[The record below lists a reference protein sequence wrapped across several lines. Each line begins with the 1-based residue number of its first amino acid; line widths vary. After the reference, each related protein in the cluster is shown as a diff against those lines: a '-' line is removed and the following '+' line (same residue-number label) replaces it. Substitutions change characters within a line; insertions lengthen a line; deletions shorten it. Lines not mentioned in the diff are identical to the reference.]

1 MQGDGLEGNYPW
13 LWPMDMGLRTGAA
26 ALDAFGS
33 MLAASTDRQPQ
44 QEPKWTTPHEIVLDT
59 PMLRVR
65 LFGHGGGPPAII
77 VTPYALHGPVMAD
90 LAPGHSLIERLLAEG
105 LDHLALV
112 EWKSAGPQTQYL
124 GIDDYLLRLS
134 AALDD
139 IGRPSTLIGLCQGGW
154 LSLMLAA
161 RFPEKVSKLVLA
173 GAPVDLD
180 AAPSAIVAAARGAD
194 PEFIKTLIQANAGF
208 MRGRT
213 LMSAWSAR
221 GLKEPGA
228 ADVLQSDDA
237 SEELVARF
245 RVWHAWTLD
254 LPGSYYLQVFE
265 DLFRRNKLARGEFQ
279 ALGRPVALSNIRAPL
294 FLIASAQDE
303 VTPAEQLMAVQRLV
317 GTRRSQIS
325 TALARGSH
333 LSLFMGARTLE
344 TVWREAARWVH
355 KMDGDFLSNDG

>member
-1 MQGDGLEGNYPW
+1 
-13 LWPMDMGLRTGAA
+13 MDMGLRTGAA

-65 LFGHGGGPPAII
+65 LFGHGGGPPTII

-90 LAPGHSLIERLLAEG
+90 LAPGHSLIERLLDEG

>member
-1 MQGDGLEGNYPW
+1 
-13 LWPMDMGLRTGAA
+13 MDMGLRTGAA

-90 LAPGHSLIERLLAEG
+90 LAPGHSLIERLLDEG

-254 LPGSYYLQVFE
+254 LPGIL
-265 DLFRRNKLARGEFQ
+265 L
-279 ALGRPVALSNIRAPL
+279 
-294 FLIASAQDE
+294 
-303 VTPAEQLMAVQRLV
+303 PAGL
-317 GTRRSQIS
+317 
-325 TALARGSH
+325 
-333 LSLFMGARTLE
+333 
-344 TVWREAARWVH
+344 
-355 KMDGDFLSNDG
+355 